1 MEDRMLL
8 PDSIPEFAVYDA
20 YDSGTR
26 KAPLF
31 VWCGLIRRL
40 RLLFMLRGAN
50 TKPEARLALMVATAQ
65 RDTYARSTEPMLIER
80 LEAQLAAADDA
91 ELQELFAKYLS
102 EP

>member
-8 PDSIPEFAVYDA
+8 PDSIPEFAVYDT

-31 VWCGLIRRL
+31 AWRGLIRRL
-40 RLLFMLRGAN
+40 RLPFMLRGAN

-65 RDTYARSTEPMLIER
+65 RHTYTGSTDPMLIER
-80 LEAQLAAADDA
+80 LEAQLAAADAA
-91 ELQELFAKYLS
+91 EIRTLFAKYLS

>member
-1 MEDRMLL
+1 MLL
-8 PDSIPEFAVYDA
+8 RDSIPEFAVYDA

-26 KAPLF
+26 KAPLS

-65 RDTYARSTEPMLIER
+65 QDTYTGSTDPMLIER

-91 ELQELFAKYLS
+91 EIRTVFAKYLS
-102 EP
+102 EA